1 MASGN
6 PFKQVLDIRRD
17 EWAGALLMFSYF
29 FLVITTFWILKPL
42 KKSLFIGHYVA
53 DGIDILGSHF
63 SAPQAEMIAKI
74 GNMFVAF
81 FAAALFAYLS
91 RYLRREKLTYAFTG
105 LIIAIY
111 LVFRITLLEPH
122 GAAVWSFYI
131 FGDIYNTLMLAA
143 FFAFLNDST
152 SPAQG
157 KRLYGL
163 IVLGGVA
170 GGAVG
175 SSFVAAAVGDLSL
188 TTWLTICTGIALVIA
203 VLAGFAAR
211 SLKLPEEVPN
221 AVKEPPLVGNAATEG
236 ARLVFGSRYL
246 LSIVAIVGLYEMVS
260 TIMDFQFTSAVV
272 HYVDGPDL
280 GEYFS
285 RVFAFTNMFGLVVQ
299 LLFASF
305 ILTRFGQT
313 VALLVMPI
321 AALTGSVGFMIV
333 PGLLVGSSL
342 NTLDNG
348 FNYSINQSAK
358 ELLYTAT
365 SRVEKY
371 SAKAFI
377 DMFVQ
382 RFAKAVAVGL
392 SLAITTFFT
401 GFESVRWL
409 SILTATILLAWI
421 FIARYA
427 GRTFDEL
434 TDER

>member
-6 PFKQVLDIRRD
+6 PLKQVLDIRRD

-53 DGIDILGSHF
+53 DGIYILGSHF

-91 RYLRREKLTYAFTG
+91 QYLRREKLTYAFTG

-111 LVFRITLLEPH
+111 LVFRITLVEPH
-122 GAAVWSFYI
+122 GGAVWSFYI

-175 SSFVAAAVGDLSL
+175 SSFVAAAVDDLSL

-211 SLKLPEEVPN
+211 SLKLPKEVPN

-260 TIMDFQFTSAVV
+260 TVMDFQFTSAVV

-321 AALTGSVGFMIV
+321 AALSGEGPNRS
-333 PGLLVGSSL
+333 
-342 NTLDNG
+342 
-348 FNYSINQSAK
+348 
-358 ELLYTAT
+358 
-365 SRVEKY
+365 
-371 SAKAFI
+371 
-377 DMFVQ
+377 
-382 RFAKAVAVGL
+382 
-392 SLAITTFFT
+392 
-401 GFESVRWL
+401 
-409 SILTATILLAWI
+409 
-421 FIARYA
+421 
-427 GRTFDEL
+427 
-434 TDER
+434 